1 MSALTKTPENLVLSS
16 KDREIELINEE
27 VLRKRKEKVLN
38 TQIWLIH
45 NVKVI

>member
-1 MSALTKTPENLVLSS
+1 MSALIKTPENLVLSS

-38 TQIWLIH
+38 TQI
-45 NVKVI
+45 

>member
-1 MSALTKTPENLVLSS
+1 MSALTKTSENLVLSS

-38 TQIWLIH
+38 TQI
-45 NVKVI
+45 